1 MFGTCFG
8 GGLSD
13 LQAARE
19 GDTVPTT
26 GVVRGTVKRAHS
38 ESSSLALGI

>member
-1 MFGTCFG
+1 MLATCS

-13 LQAARE
+13 LWAARE
-19 GDTVPTT
+19 GASVSAT
-26 GVVRGTVKRAHS
+26 GVVRDTVKRAHS